1 MRGPGK
7 ISQPEYLTENPF
19 DTQCRTGYN
28 IVLLS
33 SGQIIYFLFSMKQR
47 SEFVSNW
54 GWPDFIYFIYKNCQ
68 SPPPPPPSPRNQL
81 VVPKTNQ
88 EINEPSYEMVGVK
101 ITVTNYGQIKSY
113 FCHFF
118 SCWFFIFFSD
128 NSKCFHRNGFEMYIL
143 IIIYTVQLY
152 MRYVSSDEDFKFRDF
167 LVLFR
172 FPQMGPRVI
181 HYYRFQCFCPVFRIN
196 WLSRNEIH
204 CSW

>member
-1 MRGPGK
+1 
-7 ISQPEYLTENPF
+7 
-19 DTQCRTGYN
+19 
-28 IVLLS
+28 
-33 SGQIIYFLFSMKQR
+33 MKQR
-47 SEFVSNW
+47 PDFFSNF
-54 GWPDFIYFIYKNCQ
+54 GWPDYLFY
-68 SPPPPPPSPRNQL
+68 QL

-101 ITVTNYGQIKSY
+101 ITVTNYGQNKSY
-113 FCHFF
+113 FWHFF

-143 IIIYTVQLY
+143 IIIYTVCTCDTLVP
-152 MRYVSSDEDFKFRDF
+152 MRILNSEISWFYS
-167 LVLFR
+167 L

-196 WLSRNEIH
+196 WLRQNEIH